1 MKIALYGMPCSGKST
16 LLDKITD
23 IKVISGS
30 KELSRICGGSF
41 SKLSEDEKHQVRI
54 KFTEYITSLVDE
66 VVVSDGH
73 YSFMENIVFTEA
85 DGDLYDIFIYLYC
98 SPDKIRK
105 LDPDIEVIIATNVI
119 QNKAV
124 EALKDY
130 LVIVTRVSKNSF
142 IGVNQPKQNGM
153 TGPDTA
159 DRLFNLIEKRY
170 Q

>member
-1 MKIALYGMPCSGKST
+1 MGAGGVFYSINPKKDDIPILNTERVVIVDSVINTGKSIMKI
-16 LLDKITD
+16 I
-23 IKVISGS
+23 
-30 KELSRICGGSF
+30 
-41 SKLSEDEKHQVRI
+41 
-54 KFTEYITSLVDE
+54 
-66 VVVSDGH
+66 
-73 YSFMENIVFTEA
+73 
-85 DGDLYDIFIYLYC
+85 
-98 SPDKIRK
+98 DKIRK